1 MEKRVMKV
9 VIETEEEIIGVKD
22 KNAWT
27 IEDAINLVEIALR
40 KSSFSFSVKDT
51 LQIVQKLPAT
61 TTDELAVEDGM

>member
-1 MEKRVMKV
+1 MKV

-27 IEDAINLVEIALR
+27 LEDVINLVEIALR

-51 LQIVQKLPAT
+51 LQIVQKLPAA
-61 TTDELAVEDGM
+61 TTDELAVEEGM